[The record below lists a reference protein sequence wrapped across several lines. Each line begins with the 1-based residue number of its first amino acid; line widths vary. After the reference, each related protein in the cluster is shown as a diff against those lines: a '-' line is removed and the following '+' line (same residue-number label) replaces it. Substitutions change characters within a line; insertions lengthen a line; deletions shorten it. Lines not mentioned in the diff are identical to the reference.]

1 MGKRKYTKMEWME
14 PEIISMREAGRTVRE
29 IAEHFG
35 LEKRQVECWINRYN
49 RKQRK
54 MEQGLV
60 PKKKGRP
67 RKGGQFQQESP
78 EEELKR
84 LRMEN
89 ELLRDFLRLIERE

>member
-14 PEIISMREAGRTVRE
+14 PEILTMREAGRTVRE

-54 MEQGLV
+54 MEQGVV
-60 PKKKGRP
+60 PRKKGRP
-67 RKGGQFQQESP
+67 RQESP